1 MVDVYVRLIRKGA
14 ITIDDVPEAVRQDV
28 IDALAINNA

>member
-14 ITIDDVPEAVRQDV
+14 ITLDDVPESMRQSV
-28 IDALAINNA
+28 IDALAISNV